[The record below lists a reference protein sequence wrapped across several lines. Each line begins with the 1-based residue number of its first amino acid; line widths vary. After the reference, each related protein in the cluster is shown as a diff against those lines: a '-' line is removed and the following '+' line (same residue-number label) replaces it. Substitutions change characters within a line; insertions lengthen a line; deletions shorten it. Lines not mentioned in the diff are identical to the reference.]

1 MDEKRALKIDLEDL
15 CLAMENSSYDLDYYL
30 DLETGEVIFIS
41 DYMDD
46 ANLEELKDRIDENPD
61 RYEPI
66 PKAESSEDYD
76 DMVDFI
82 STVKDEHLVELLEVA
97 IDGKG
102 AFRRFKDVLAR
113 YPEEKERWYRFK
125 NERMK
130 ERAISWL
137 EDIGIILQGE

>member
-30 DLETGEVIFIS
+30 DQETGEVIFIS

-82 STVKDEHLVELLEVA
+82 STVEDEHLVELLEVA

>member
-46 ANLEELKDRIDENPD
+46 ANLEELKGRIDENPD

-82 STVKDEHLVELLEVA
+82 STVEDEHLVELLEVA

-137 EDIGIILQGE
+137 EAIGIRLQGE

>member
-1 MDEKRALKIDLEDL
+1 MDEKRALKIDLEEL
-15 CLAMENSSYDLDYYL
+15 CLAMENNSYDLDYYL

-66 PKAESSEDYD
+66 PKAGSYEGYD

-82 STVKDEHLVELLEVA
+82 ATVEDEHLAELLEVA

-113 YPEEKERWYRFK
+113 YPEERERWYRFK
-125 NERMK
+125 DERMK

-137 EDIGIILQGE
+137 EDIGINPSKE

>member
-66 PKAESSEDYD
+66 PKAESYEDYD

-82 STVKDEHLVELLEVA
+82 STVEDEHLVELLEIA

-113 YPEEKERWYRFK
+113 YPEKKERWYRFK

-137 EDIGIILQGE
+137 ETIGISLQGE

>member
-66 PKAESSEDYD
+66 PKAESYEDYD

-82 STVKDEHLVELLEVA
+82 STVEDEHLVELLEIA

-137 EDIGIILQGE
+137 EAIGISLQGE

>member
-82 STVKDEHLVELLEVA
+82 STVEDEHLVELLEVA

-130 ERAISWL
+130 ERASSWL
-137 EDIGIILQGE
+137 EAIGISLQGE

>member
-82 STVKDEHLVELLEVA
+82 STVEDEHLIELLEVA

-113 YPEEKERWYRFK
+113 YPEEKERWYHFK
-125 NERMK
+125 EERMK

-137 EDIGIILQGE
+137 EDIGISLQGE

>member
-1 MDEKRALKIDLEDL
+1 MDEKRALKIDLEEL
-15 CLAMENSSYDLDYYL
+15 CLAMENNSYDLDYYL

-66 PKAESSEDYD
+66 PKAESYEDYD

-82 STVKDEHLVELLEVA
+82 STVEDEHLVELLEIA
-97 IDGKG
+97 IDGKVPSAG
-102 AFRRFKDVLAR
+102 LK
-113 YPEEKERWYRFK
+113 
-125 NERMK
+125 M
-130 ERAISWL
+130 SWL
-137 EDIGIILQGE
+137 AIPRKRRGGIVLKMRE

>member
-1 MDEKRALKIDLEDL
+1 MDEKRALKIDLEEL
-15 CLAMENSSYDLDYYL
+15 CLAMENNSYDLDYYL

-61 RYEPI
+61 RYETIPI
-66 PKAESSEDYD
+66 ADCFEDYD

-82 STVKDEHLVELLEVA
+82 STVEDEHLVELLEIA

-130 ERAISWL
+130 KRAISWL
-137 EDIGIILQGE
+137 EAIGISLQGE

>member
-1 MDEKRALKIDLEDL
+1 MDEKRALKIDLEEL
-15 CLAMENSSYDLDYYL
+15 CLAMENNSYDLDYYL

-82 STVKDEHLVELLEVA
+82 STVEDEHLVELLEVA

-137 EDIGIILQGE
+137 EAIGIRLQGE

>member
-1 MDEKRALKIDLEDL
+1 MDEKRALKMDLEDL

-82 STVKDEHLVELLEVA
+82 STVEDEHLVELLEVA

>member
-82 STVKDEHLVELLEVA
+82 STVEDEHLVELLEVA

-137 EDIGIILQGE
+137 EAIGISLQGE

>member
-82 STVKDEHLVELLEVA
+82 STVEDEHLVELLEVA

-113 YPEEKERWYRFK
+113 YPEEKERWYHFK
-125 NERMK
+125 EERMK

-137 EDIGIILQGE
+137 NAIGISPLKE

>member
-1 MDEKRALKIDLEDL
+1 MDEKRAVKINLEDL
-15 CLAMENSSYDLDYYL
+15 CLAMEDSSYECDYYL
-30 DLETGEVIFIS
+30 DRETGEIIFIS

-46 ANLEELKDRIDENPD
+46 ANLEELKNKIDENPD

-66 PKAESSEDYD
+66 PKAESYEDYD

-82 STVKDEHLVELLEVA
+82 STVEDEHLVELLEVA

-113 YPEEKERWYRFK
+113 YPEEKERWYHFK
-125 NERMK
+125 EERMK

-137 EDIGIILQGE
+137 EDIGISLQGE